1 MTMRTY
7 QDPPFTSKDV
17 SLQRAR
23 IEDIPPIKSIVNA
36 AYTKYIERIG
46 KPPAP
51 MTADYTALLAT
62 NDVFV
67 LQTHNDKAIVG
78 SIVLKHE
85 PGADHVKVNNLVV
98 DVATQG
104 RGYGG
109 VLMRYAE
116 EFARSR
122 GCLALTLFTNVK
134 MYENLGLYPKMGFVE
149 SERKT
154 EDGYE
159 RVYFRKEL
167 V

>member
-1 MTMRTY
+1 MM

-17 SLQRAR
+17 SLQRAQV
-23 IEDIPPIKSIVNA
+23 EDIPSIKSIVVA

-62 NDVFV
+62 ANVFV
-67 LQTHNDKAIVG
+67 LQNHGDKAIVG
-78 SIVLKHE
+78 AIVLQHE
-85 PGADHVKVNNLVV
+85 PGADHVKVGNLVV
-98 DVATQG
+98 DVAAQG